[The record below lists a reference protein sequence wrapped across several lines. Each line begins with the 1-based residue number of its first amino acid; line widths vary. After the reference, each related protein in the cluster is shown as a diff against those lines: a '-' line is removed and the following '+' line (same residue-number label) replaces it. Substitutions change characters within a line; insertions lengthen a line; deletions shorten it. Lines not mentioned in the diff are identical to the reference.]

1 MSFLKKIR
9 NSKRFFTN
17 KHAKENNN
25 LLNNNAA
32 LNGALTINV
41 NDVNLNNNA
50 SLAAHNQIQS
60 QTLKSSNS
68 FFSYQSHA
76 DKSARTLIVYHIDSE
91 TEGNFSLTVRDN
103 DLGQLV
109 LDRVCDHYGLYDY
122 KEYFG
127 LKYTLVDDNGDH
139 EIFWLDPLKTVVKQL
154 KDTNNVLTFR
164 VKHFPGKPQLIES
177 EYVRY
182 LIYLQIRNYLLKG
195 DLQLPVNEE
204 AKLAAYAVQASLGDY
219 DSEIHKNNYLSEL
232 KFLPKKT
239 LKAEEAIIE
248 FHKGLKLVL
257 FHLFLYNFM

>member
-17 KHAKENNN
+17 KHNKDTNNSS
-25 LLNNNAA
+25 
-32 LNGALTINV
+32 LNGNLTINV
-41 NDVNLNNNA
+41 NDSHLNANNG
-50 SLAAHNQIQS
+50 SLVGQNQIQS
-60 QTLKSSNS
+60 QTLKSSTS
-68 FFSYQSHA
+68 FFSYHNHSE
-76 DKSARTLIVYHIDSE
+76 KNARTLIVYHIDSE

-109 LDRVCDHYGLYDY
+109 LDRVCDHYGLFDY

-139 EIFWLDPLKTVVKQL
+139 EIFWLDPLKTVAKQL
-154 KDTNNVLTFR
+154 KNTNNVLTFR

-195 DLQLPVNEE
+195 DLQLSVNEE

-219 DSEIHKNNYLSEL
+219 DEEMHKNNYLSEL

-239 LKAEEAIIE
+239 LKAEETIIE
-248 FHKGLKLVL
+248 FHKELKLVI
-257 FHLFLYNFM
+257 FCFFFSIFLKV